1 MLSQA
6 YKYQKQQT
14 KAQKNTDK
22 FLEKINKN
30 TSNVVIGLQILE
42 VVDKGTEKHR
52 QIFRK
57 N

>member
-22 FLEKINKN
+22 FLEKIKDNLRSVLPTPISAN
-30 TSNVVIGLQILE
+30 LTN
-42 VVDKGTEKHR
+42 
-52 QIFRK
+52 
-57 N
+57 